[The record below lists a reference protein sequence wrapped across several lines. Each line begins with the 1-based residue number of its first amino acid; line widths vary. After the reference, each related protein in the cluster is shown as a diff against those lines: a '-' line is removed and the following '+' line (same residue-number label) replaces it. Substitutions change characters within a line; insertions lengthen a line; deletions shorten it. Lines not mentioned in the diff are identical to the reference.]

1 MKEPRRPVPSLTVSQ
16 EKKEKME
23 KTSFFFLGK
32 ALDGDNLLHIFC
44 EEKDKNLSYLS
55 LRAFVFHTKLI
66 AL

>member
-1 MKEPRRPVPSLTVSQ
+1 
-16 EKKEKME
+16 ME
-23 KTSFFFLGK
+23 KHPFFLGK
-32 ALDGDNLLHIFC
+32 ALDGDNLLHIFR